1 MKQWKSQLRKWGLKK
16 RTERDEYRAILK
28 LKRKREDQQPGRAS
42 EFSLRGKII
51 PPAKI
56 ARYKAEALKSGL
68 IAEDDTFSQ
77 VGKQA

>member
-1 MKQWKSQLRKWGLKK
+1 MKQWKSQLKKWGFKK

-28 LKRKREDQQPGRAS
+28 LKRQREDQQPDRAS
-42 EFSLRGKII
+42 EFSLRGKVV

-56 ARYKAEALKSGL
+56 ARFEAEALKNGL